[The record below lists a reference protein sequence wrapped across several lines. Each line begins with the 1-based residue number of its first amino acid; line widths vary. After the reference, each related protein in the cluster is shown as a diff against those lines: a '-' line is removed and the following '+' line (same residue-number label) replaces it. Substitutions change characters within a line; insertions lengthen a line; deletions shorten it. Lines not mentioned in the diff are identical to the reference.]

1 MTRFARYLNNCTFIT
16 KQLMLSAS
24 VATLILVTLV
34 VSSQIQKAH
43 LVGGDDYKEVISS
56 CDLIADILPPPAFI
70 IESFLTVHE
79 LADEEDEATRKVLM
93 DKLAILRKEYE
104 GRLSHWRNVLRPSV
118 LRDAFEKSTVSAEA
132 FYRTMDNSFLPL
144 VRDGKLDDARNIA
157 VGELSRLFVEH
168 RNSIN
173 LTVPHA
179 TLERDRTE
187 TAAIQSAERV
197 NFCSLL
203 VGIFIAMILVT
214 VSWGF
219 GLTIRRRLSRLTQS
233 AEAVAHGDLNV
244 TFDLTVEDEIGRVS
258 RAFGAIID
266 SLRRVTGELGSA
278 IESAKAGDYQV
289 TLNKQ
294 SLNGVYGDLVSGMQ
308 ETFDAA
314 SKPIAEAVDVLGKI
328 AKRDLC
334 VSMRGSYAGSFNSMK
349 QSMNEVVDALNEC
362 LSQVS
367 LGADQVSSAS
377 GEIANGS
384 QSLAHGASQ
393 QASAL
398 AEISASLDAMSAS
411 TKRNADNA
419 SIGRTLAEQ
428 SQASAK
434 KGADAMVRMATS
446 IVKIK
451 ESADATAK
459 IVKTIDDIAF
469 QTNLLALNAAV
480 EAARAGDAGKGFAVV
495 AEEVR
500 NLAQRSADAA
510 KTTANLIGESV
521 KNSEGGVRITSE
533 MSEIFTEINNGSS
546 QVSELIR
553 EIATASKQQS
563 SGIEQVNNA
572 LVHLDKLTQETAANS
587 EESASASEELN
598 AQASSLAIAVSEFN
612 LRRDLSSSP
621 YRSGNPIDRNLSSR
635 QQMVT
640 V

>member
-1 MTRFARYLNNCTFIT
+1 MTRFARYLDNRTFVT
-16 KQLMLSAS
+16 KQLILSSS
-24 VATLILVTLV
+24 VATLIVVTLV
-34 VSSQIQKAH
+34 ATSQIQKAH
-43 LVGGDDYKEVISS
+43 LVGGSDYDEVISS

-79 LADEEDEATRKVLM
+79 LADEEDLEMRKVLIT
-93 DKLAILRKEYE
+93 KLERLRVDYMS
-104 GRLSHWRNVLRPSV
+104 RLSHWRAVLKPGV
-118 LRDAFEKSTVSAEA
+118 LKDAFEKSTVSAEA
-132 FYRTMDNSFLPL
+132 FYRITDDSFLPL
-144 VRDGKLDDARNIA
+144 VREGKLEDAQSIA
-157 VGELSRLFVEH
+157 VGELSRVFADH
-168 RNSIN
+168 RTLIDQ
-173 LTVPHA
+173 TVPHA
-179 TLERDRTE
+179 LSEKKRTE
-187 TAAIQSAERV
+187 VTAIQSAQRV

-203 VGIFIAMILVT
+203 VGILIAIKLMM
-214 VSWGF
+214 VSWIF
-219 GLTIRRRLSRLTQS
+219 GLAIRHRLSRLTES
-233 AEAVAHGDLNV
+233 AAAVARGDLDV
-244 TFDLTVEDEIGRVS
+244 TFEVNSEDEIGHVS
-258 RAFGAIID
+258 RSFGAIID

-278 IESAKAGDYQV
+278 IQSAKDGEFDV
-289 TLNKQ
+289 TLNNQ
-294 SLNGVYGDLVSGMQ
+294 SLHGVYGDLVSGMQ
-308 ETFDAA
+308 QTFDSAA
-314 SKPIAEAVDVLGKI
+314 KPITEAVEVLGKI
-328 AKRDLC
+328 AQRDLC
-334 VSMRGSYAGSFNSMK
+334 ASMRGAYSGSFNSMK

-398 AEISASLDAMSAS
+398 ADISASLEEMSAS

-419 SIGRTLAEQ
+419 SIGRTLALQ
-428 SQASAK
+428 SQESAK

-446 IVKIK
+446 IAKIK

-521 KNSEGGVRITSE
+521 RNSEGGVRITNE
-533 MSEIFTEINNGSS
+533 MSEIFTEINDGSS
-546 QVSELIR
+546 QVSDLIR
-553 EIATASKQQS
+553 EIATASSEQS
-563 SGIEQVNNA
+563 SGIEQVNAA
-572 LVHLDKLTQETAANS
+572 LINLDKLTQETAANS

-598 AQASSLAIAVSEFN
+598 AQASSLACAVAEFN
-612 LRRDLSSSP
+612 LRRDRKSNSSHDSS
-621 YRSGNPIDRNLSSR
+621 RGNRGPASR